1 MSRIDELKKQNP
13 FLTIDGIEI
22 INHLV
27 GKSKYT
33 EMLVNLIKNDRLNQH
48 DNRRADYEYDMIE
61 LFGVKKEVI
70 DKISSV
76 DLLILSM
83 FMNNFVGNDNFR
95 IFKEFID
102 LNEQNLI
109 VQNDVTK
116 YKTFK
121 DVELQISLSELKNI
135 DKELS
140 KQTHKLY
147 EDEEWLVIKPM
158 SYQASL
164 KYGASTKWC
173 TVSRDNPDYY
183 LRYSRN
189 GILIYCI
196 NKITGDK
203 VGAFKRID
211 QHERETSFWD
221 IVDQRIDSME
231 SGLPIIVMNIIKKE
245 FEEQTKSN
253 FELLSDEERNRQ
265 LMELE
270 VHYIKSRQDELGQLQ
285 EPDPVPQDEA
295 EAIYPRRLRNTA
307 RIVRMRRPID
317 AEQELANL
325 INEDIERGI
334 VNELHRLV
342 DVESQDEEVV
352 GYEYP
357 DQAG

>member
-13 FLTIDGIEI
+13 FLTIDGINI
-22 INHLV
+22 INDLV

-48 DNRRADYEYDMIE
+48 DNRRADYEYEIIE
-61 LFGVKKEVI
+61 LYGVKREVV
-70 DKISSV
+70 DKTSTV
-76 DLLILSM
+76 DLLSLSM
-83 FMNNFVGNDNFR
+83 FMNSFVGNDNFR
-95 IFKEFID
+95 MFKEFID

-173 TVSRDNPDYY
+173 TASRDNSDYY

-211 QHERETSFWD
+211 EYERETSFWD

-231 SGLPIIVMNIIKKE
+231 SGLPIVVMDVIKKE
-245 FEEQTKSN
+245 FKEQVKSN

-270 VHYIKSRQDELGQLQ
+270 VQYIKSQ
-285 EPDPVPQDEA
+285 EDLPLPQNEA
-295 EAIYPRRLRNTA
+295 EATYVNRLRNTA
-307 RIVRMRRPID
+307 RIVRMRRPIID
-317 AEQELANL
+317 AEQELSNL

-342 DVESQDEEVV
+342 DIESQDEEVV

>member
-13 FLTIDGIEI
+13 FLTIDGINI
-22 INHLV
+22 INDLV

-48 DNRRADYEYDMIE
+48 DNRRADYEYEMIE
-61 LFGVKKEVI
+61 LYGVKREVVAEF
-70 DKISSV
+70 STV
-76 DLLILSM
+76 DLLTLSM
-83 FMNNFVGNDNFR
+83 FMNNFVGTDNFR
-95 IFKEFID
+95 MFKEFID

-121 DVELQISLSELKNI
+121 DIELQISLSELKNI
-135 DKELS
+135 NKELS

-173 TVSRDNPDYY
+173 TASRDNSDYY

-211 QHERETSFWD
+211 EYERETSFWD

-231 SGLPIIVMNIIKKE
+231 SGLPIVVMDVIKKE
-245 FEEQTKSN
+245 FKEQVKSN

-270 VHYIKSRQDELGQLQ
+270 VQYIKSQ
-285 EPDPVPQDEA
+285 EDLPLPQNEA
-295 EAIYPRRLRNTA
+295 EATYVNRLRNTA
-307 RIVRMRRPID
+307 RIVRMRRPIID
-317 AEQELANL
+317 AEQELSNL

-342 DVESQDEEVV
+342 DIESQDEEVV

>member
-13 FLTIDGIEI
+13 FLTIDGIDI
-22 INHLV
+22 INDLV

-48 DNRRADYEYDMIE
+48 DNRRADYEYEMIE
-61 LFGVKKEVI
+61 LYGVKREVV
-70 DKISSV
+70 DKTSTV
-76 DLLILSM
+76 DLLSLSM
-83 FMNNFVGNDNFR
+83 FMNSFVGNDNFR
-95 IFKEFID
+95 MFKEFID

-173 TVSRDNPDYY
+173 TASRDNSDYY

-211 QHERETSFWD
+211 EYERETSFWD

-231 SGLPIIVMNIIKKE
+231 SGLPIVVMDVIKKE
-245 FEEQTKSN
+245 FKEQVKSN

-270 VHYIKSRQDELGQLQ
+270 VQYIKSQ
-285 EPDPVPQDEA
+285 EDLPLPQNEA
-295 EAIYPRRLRNTA
+295 EATYVNRLRNTA
-307 RIVRMRRPID
+307 RIVRMRRPIID
-317 AEQELANL
+317 AEQELSNL

-342 DVESQDEEVV
+342 DIESQDEEVV

>member
-13 FLTIDGIEI
+13 FLTIDGINI
-22 INHLV
+22 INDLV

-95 IFKEFID
+95 MFKEFID

-173 TVSRDNPDYY
+173 TASRENSDYY
-183 LRYSRN
+183 LRYSRR

-203 VGAFKRID
+203 VGAFKSLD
-211 QHERETSFWD
+211 QHEKETSFWD
-221 IVDQRIDSME
+221 IVDQRIDSMD
-231 SGLPIIVMNIIKKE
+231 SGLPIVVMDVIKKE
-245 FEEQTKSN
+245 FKEQVKSN

-265 LMELE
+265 LIELE
-270 VHYIKSRQDELGQLQ
+270 GRYLKSSE
-285 EPDPVPQDEA
+285 EPMPMPTDEA
-295 EAIYPRRLRNTA
+295 AVRPRLRNIRRLIPMRA
-307 RIVRMRRPID
+307 RDIEESMV
-317 AEQELANL
+317 EQLTENINYELNHEI
-325 INEDIERGI
+325 INEL
-334 VNELHRLV
+334 NRLV
-342 DVESQDEEVV
+342 NGESQDEEVV

>member
-1 MSRIDELKKQNP
+1 
-13 FLTIDGIEI
+13 
-22 INHLV
+22 
-27 GKSKYT
+27 
-33 EMLVNLIKNDRLNQH
+33 
-48 DNRRADYEYDMIE
+48 
-61 LFGVKKEVI
+61 
-70 DKISSV
+70 
-76 DLLILSM
+76 
-83 FMNNFVGNDNFR
+83 MNSFVGNDNFR
-95 IFKEFID
+95 MFKEFID

-173 TVSRDNPDYY
+173 TASRDNSDYY

-211 QHERETSFWD
+211 EHERETSFWD

-231 SGLPIIVMNIIKKE
+231 SGLPIVVMDVIKKE
-245 FEEQTKSN
+245 FKEQVKSN

-270 VHYIKSRQDELGQLQ
+270 VQYIKSQ
-285 EPDPVPQDEA
+285 EEP
-295 EAIYPRRLRNTA
+295 T
-307 RIVRMRRPID
+307 PITTK
-317 AEQELANL
+317 
-325 INEDIERGI
+325 
-334 VNELHRLV
+334 
-342 DVESQDEEVV
+342 
-352 GYEYP
+352 
-357 DQAG
+357 

>member
-13 FLTIDGIEI
+13 FLTIDGIDI
-22 INHLV
+22 INDLV

-48 DNRRADYEYDMIE
+48 DNRRADYEYEIIE
-61 LFGVKKEVI
+61 LYGVKREVV
-70 DKISSV
+70 DKTSTV
-76 DLLILSM
+76 DLLSLSM
-83 FMNNFVGNDNFR
+83 FMNSFVGNDNFR
-95 IFKEFID
+95 MFKEFID

-173 TVSRDNPDYY
+173 TASRDNSDYY

-211 QHERETSFWD
+211 EYERETSFWD

-231 SGLPIIVMNIIKKE
+231 SGLPIVVMDVIKKE
-245 FEEQTKSN
+245 FKEQVKSN

-270 VHYIKSRQDELGQLQ
+270 VQYIKSQ
-285 EPDPVPQDEA
+285 EDLPLPQNEA
-295 EAIYPRRLRNTA
+295 EATYVNRLRNTA
-307 RIVRMRRPID
+307 RIVRMRRPIID
-317 AEQELANL
+317 AEQELSNL

-342 DVESQDEEVV
+342 DIESQDEEVV

>member
-13 FLTIDGIEI
+13 FLTIDGIDI
-22 INHLV
+22 INDLV

-48 DNRRADYEYDMIE
+48 DNRRADYEYEIIE
-61 LFGVKKEVI
+61 LYGVKKEVV
-70 DKISSV
+70 DKTSTV
-76 DLLILSM
+76 DLLSLSM
-83 FMNNFVGNDNFR
+83 FMNSFVGNDNFR
-95 IFKEFID
+95 MFKEFID

-173 TVSRDNPDYY
+173 TASRDNSDYY

-211 QHERETSFWD
+211 EYERETSFWD

-231 SGLPIIVMNIIKKE
+231 SGLPIVVMDVIKKE
-245 FEEQTKSN
+245 FKEQVKSN

-270 VHYIKSRQDELGQLQ
+270 VQYIKSQ
-285 EPDPVPQDEA
+285 EDLPLPQNEA
-295 EAIYPRRLRNTA
+295 EATYVNRLRNTA
-307 RIVRMRRPID
+307 RIVRMRRPIID
-317 AEQELANL
+317 AEQELSNL

-342 DVESQDEEVV
+342 DIESQDEEVV

>member
-1 MSRIDELKKQNP
+1 MSRIDELKKQNL

-48 DNRRADYEYDMIE
+48 DNRRADYEYEMIE
-61 LFGVKKEVI
+61 LYGVKKEVVAEL
-70 DKISSV
+70 STV
-76 DLLILSM
+76 DLLTLSM
-83 FMNNFVGNDNFR
+83 FMNNFVGTDNFR
-95 IFKEFID
+95 MFKEFID

-121 DVELQISLSELKNI
+121 DIELQISLSELKNI
-135 DKELS
+135 NKELS

-173 TVSRDNPDYY
+173 TASRDNSDYY

-211 QHERETSFWD
+211 EYERETSFWD

-231 SGLPIIVMNIIKKE
+231 SGLPIVVMDVIKKE
-245 FEEQTKSN
+245 FKEQVKSN

-270 VHYIKSRQDELGQLQ
+270 VQYIKSQ
-285 EPDPVPQDEA
+285 EDLPLPQNEA
-295 EAIYPRRLRNTA
+295 EATYVNRLRNTA
-307 RIVRMRRPID
+307 RIVRMRRPIID
-317 AEQELANL
+317 AEQELSNL

-342 DVESQDEEVV
+342 DIESQDEEVV